1 MGLLHATLYLSQSH
15 VTFFWLFASCFRL
28 LVFLTKYTSTLY
40 PKNGPPHSVC
50 TATESDI
57 SVLIE
62 YSNELIFYIFE
73 LIVILPYH
81 HRISILTVRT
91 CFSLLFKFKIY
102 KLKRSVCN
110 VFLRAHYTRMFIVD
124 FSRQRCISTNTP
136 SRVIVLRYCTRR
148 AQFRDL

>member
-1 MGLLHATLYLSQSH
+1 MGLLHATQYLSQSH

-28 LVFLTKYTSTLY
+28 LVFLTKYTRTLY

-73 LIVILPYH
+73 LIVILAYH
-81 HRISILTVRT
+81 HRISSLTVRT
-91 CFSLLFKFKIY
+91 
-102 KLKRSVCN
+102 VHA
-110 VFLRAHYTRMFIVD
+110 FLRSLNLNFKSLKNPPVMFFQAHYTRLTGDDAIYIGQYFYCNGSFKERENVRLFIV
-124 FSRQRCISTNTP
+124 
-136 SRVIVLRYCTRR
+136 
-148 AQFRDL
+148 